1 MNIVLILACM
11 AVFYNID
18 LLGYNSEYLSVQQ
31 TKNLKGIFTLIV
43 LFHHLAIFASVGDVY
58 NIFINSGYIAVG
70 GFLFI
75 SGYGLMYQYM
85 HKGRNYVKSFP
96 KRRILT
102 ILIPS
107 VVMAMAYFVLKQYRY
122 GYTLGALIYDFKRGA
137 SVISNGWYINA
148 IIYFYI
154 AFFISMLLCELIKK
168 RRIMIIFTFI
178 FTYLYIFLCMKF
190 KFEDHWFSAAFA
202 FYFGILWAMFKSQ
215 IDSNL
220 KKSIPI
226 IIGCFFVFYYV
237 LNVFTQFKYGWMEF
251 KCLMYLA
258 IIVILGMRIKLQS
271 PLMEWVG
278 DHSLEIYLVHG
289 LFFEILRNN
298 HINIVDNFEFMVTL
312 FILTFI
318 SSYVLHKI
326 FTFIN
331 KKIINS

>member
-1 MNIVLILACM
+1 
-11 AVFYNID
+11 
-18 LLGYNSEYLSVQQ
+18 
-31 TKNLKGIFTLIV
+31 
-43 LFHHLAIFASVGDVY
+43 
-58 NIFINSGYIAVG
+58 
-70 GFLFI
+70 
-75 SGYGLMYQYM
+75 MYQYM

-107 VVMAMAYFVLKQYRY
+107 VVMAIAYFVLKQYRY

-226 IIGCFFVFYYV
+226 IIGCFF
-237 LNVFTQFKYGWMEF
+237 
-251 KCLMYLA
+251 C
-258 IIVILGMRIKLQS
+258 ILLCIECICS
-271 PLMEWVG
+271 
-278 DHSLEIYLVHG
+278 I
-289 LFFEILRNN
+289 
-298 HINIVDNFEFMVTL
+298 
-312 FILTFI
+312 
-318 SSYVLHKI
+318 
-326 FTFIN
+326 
-331 KKIINS
+331 

>member
-1 MNIVLILACM
+1 M
-11 AVFYNID
+11 AI
-18 LLGYNSEYLSVQQ
+18 
-31 TKNLKGIFTLIV
+31 
-43 LFHHLAIFASVGDVY
+43 
-58 NIFINSGYIAVG
+58 
-70 GFLFI
+70 
-75 SGYGLMYQYM
+75 
-85 HKGRNYVKSFP
+85 
-96 KRRILT
+96 
-102 ILIPS
+102 
-107 VVMAMAYFVLKQYRY
+107 AYFVLKQYRY

-237 LNVFTQFKYGWMEF
+237 LNVFAPFKYGWMEF

-271 PLMEWVG
+271 PFMEWVG

-298 HINIVDNFEFMVTL
+298 LNTHNLQETVFWIFVCSFYCLFKRVPLKMYLWHTCVLWVFKRNNHINIVDNFEFMVTL
-312 FILTFI
+312 LILTFM

-326 FTFIN
+326 FIFIN

>member
-96 KRRILT
+96 K
-102 ILIPS
+102 
-107 VVMAMAYFVLKQYRY
+107 
-122 GYTLGALIYDFKRGA
+122 
-137 SVISNGWYINA
+137 WYINA
-148 IIYFYI
+148 IFYFYI

-226 IIGCFFVFYYV
+226 IIGCLFIFYYV
-237 LNVFTQFKYGWMEF
+237 LNVFTPFKYGWMEF

-312 FILTFI
+312 LILTFI

>member
-1 MNIVLILACM
+1 
-11 AVFYNID
+11 
-18 LLGYNSEYLSVQQ
+18 
-31 TKNLKGIFTLIV
+31 
-43 LFHHLAIFASVGDVY
+43 
-58 NIFINSGYIAVG
+58 
-70 GFLFI
+70 
-75 SGYGLMYQYM
+75 
-85 HKGRNYVKSFP
+85 
-96 KRRILT
+96 
-102 ILIPS
+102 
-107 VVMAMAYFVLKQYRY
+107 
-122 GYTLGALIYDFKRGA
+122 
-137 SVISNGWYINA
+137 
-148 IIYFYI
+148 
-154 AFFISMLLCELIKK
+154 MLLCELIKK

-202 FYFGILWAMFKSQ
+202 FYFGILWAMFKSH

-226 IIGCFFVFYYV
+226 IIGCLFVFYYV
-237 LNVFTQFKYGWMEF
+237 LNVFTPFKYGWMEF

-312 FILTFI
+312 LILTFI

>member
-107 VVMAMAYFVLKQYRY
+107 VVMAIAYFVLKQYRY

-168 RRIMIIFTFI
+168 RRIMIIPELQAETGN
-178 FTYLYIFLCMKF
+178 K
-190 KFEDHWFSAAFA
+190 
-202 FYFGILWAMFKSQ
+202 
-215 IDSNL
+215 
-220 KKSIPI
+220 
-226 IIGCFFVFYYV
+226 
-237 LNVFTQFKYGWMEF
+237 
-251 KCLMYLA
+251 
-258 IIVILGMRIKLQS
+258 RI
-271 PLMEWVG
+271 
-278 DHSLEIYLVHG
+278 
-289 LFFEILRNN
+289 N
-298 HINIVDNFEFMVTL
+298 
-312 FILTFI
+312 
-318 SSYVLHKI
+318 
-326 FTFIN
+326 
-331 KKIINS
+331 

>member
-18 LLGYNSEYLSVQQ
+18 LLSYNSEYLSVQQ

-107 VVMAMAYFVLKQYRY
+107 VVMVIAYFVLKQYRY

-178 FTYLYIFLCMKF
+178 FT
-190 KFEDHWFSAAFA
+190 
-202 FYFGILWAMFKSQ
+202 
-215 IDSNL
+215 
-220 KKSIPI
+220 
-226 IIGCFFVFYYV
+226 
-237 LNVFTQFKYGWMEF
+237 
-251 KCLMYLA
+251 
-258 IIVILGMRIKLQS
+258 
-271 PLMEWVG
+271 
-278 DHSLEIYLVHG
+278 
-289 LFFEILRNN
+289 
-298 HINIVDNFEFMVTL
+298 
-312 FILTFI
+312 
-318 SSYVLHKI
+318 
-326 FTFIN
+326 
-331 KKIINS
+331 

>member
-1 MNIVLILACM
+1 
-11 AVFYNID
+11 
-18 LLGYNSEYLSVQQ
+18 
-31 TKNLKGIFTLIV
+31 
-43 LFHHLAIFASVGDVY
+43 
-58 NIFINSGYIAVG
+58 
-70 GFLFI
+70 
-75 SGYGLMYQYM
+75 
-85 HKGRNYVKSFP
+85 
-96 KRRILT
+96 
-102 ILIPS
+102 
-107 VVMAMAYFVLKQYRY
+107 
-122 GYTLGALIYDFKRGA
+122 
-137 SVISNGWYINA
+137 
-148 IIYFYI
+148 
-154 AFFISMLLCELIKK
+154 
-168 RRIMIIFTFI
+168 
-178 FTYLYIFLCMKF
+178 MKF

-237 LNVFTQFKYGWMEF
+237 LNVFAPFKYGWMEF

-312 FILTFI
+312 LILTFM

-326 FTFIN
+326 FIFIN
-331 KKIINS
+331 KKII